1 MIHWLLVLAVWLFS
15 CVDAVVAAQNC
26 ADFAGAGCS
35 IVIGPHMSFVKS
47 VNRPVTKIAIAD
59 AQVADAELLTTTQ
72 ILLIAKDKT
81 GITSLTL
88 WHGDGHAEVYQVE
101 VRLLDK
107 VWNDIREALRRLA
120 PNARV
125 QVERLGDG
133 VVLDGTVES
142 QEELERVLEIT
153 RSFVPNFTNMV
164 RVSGSQQVQLEVRI
178 AEVSRSGIKQ
188 LGLGFLLNKDWQV
201 AVFPSGSAAGA
212 MTGLREKTLDQS
224 GQNFDSKIA
233 SLAADAIL
241 ASPYDS
247 AFQVLAHG
255 VNNDLLAILSILK
268 GQGLSRLLASPTL
281 VTMSGQ
287 EASFLV
293 GGEFPYPVTDRNGNT
308 NVQFKQFGIM
318 LRFTPFVVAS
328 ETITIKVEP
337 EVSALDYSMLTSS
350 GGTAVPGI
358 TTRRGQST
366 LQLKDGQTFAMAGLL
381 KEETRSAVNKVP
393 FLGDLP
399 VLGTLFTSKEFQ
411 ASETELVIIVSPRL
425 VRALNQHEVAPLPG
439 ANLGRDVSDLDFFLL
454 NRGLSPAGP
463 APAPGV
469 PKAPRFSGE
478 IGFTQ

>member
-1 MIHWLLVLAVWLFS
+1 MIHRVLVLVVLLLS
-15 CVDAVVAAQNC
+15 CVNAVVAAQNC

-47 VNRPVTKIAIAD
+47 VNRPITKIAIAD

-72 ILLIAKDKT
+72 VLLIAKEKP

-88 WHGDGHAEVYQVE
+88 WHGDDHAEVYQVE

-107 VWNDIREALRRLA
+107 VWNDIREALRRLV

-125 QVERLGDG
+125 RVERLGDG
-133 VVLDGTVES
+133 VMLDGTVQS
-142 QEELERVLEIT
+142 QEELDRVLEIT
-153 RSFVPNFTNMV
+153 RTFVPSFTNMV
-164 RVSGSQQVQLEVRI
+164 KVSGSQQVQLEVRI

-188 LGLGFLLNKDWQV
+188 LGLGFLFNKDWQV
-201 AVFPSGSAAGA
+201 AVFPSGTAAGA
-212 MTGLREKTLDQS
+212 MSGIREKTLDTS
-224 GQNFDSKIA
+224 GQSFDSKTA
-233 SLAADAIL
+233 SLAADAVL
-241 ASPYDS
+241 ASPYES

-255 VNNDLLAILSILK
+255 LNNDLLAILSILK
-268 GQGLSRLLASPTL
+268 GQGLTRLLASPTL

-287 EASFLV
+287 DASFLV
-293 GGEFPYPVTDRNGNT
+293 GGEFPYPVTDRDGNT

-318 LRFTPFVVAS
+318 LRFTPYVVGS

-337 EVSALDYSMLTSS
+337 EVSALDYSMLTVS
-350 GGTAVPGI
+350 GGAAVPGI

-381 KEETRSAVNKVP
+381 KEETRSAVNKIP

-399 VLGTLFTSKEFQ
+399 ILGTLFTSKEFQ

-478 IGFTQ
+478 IGFSQ

>member
-1 MIHWLLVLAVWLFS
+1 LIRWFAVLAVVLFS
-15 CVDAVVAAQNC
+15 CVDGGVAAQNC
-26 ADFAGAGCS
+26 ADFASGGCS

-72 ILLIAKDKT
+72 ILLIAKEKP

-88 WHGDGHAEVYQVE
+88 WHGDDHAEVYQVE

-142 QEELERVLEIT
+142 QQELERVLEIT
-153 RSFVPNFTNMV
+153 RTFVPSFTNMV
-164 RVSGSQQVQLEVRI
+164 TVSGSQQVQLEVRI

-201 AVFPSGSAAGA
+201 AVFPSGTAGGA
-212 MTGLREKTLDQS
+212 MSGLRERTLDQS
-224 GQNFDSKIA
+224 GQNFDSKTA

-241 ASPYDS
+241 ASPFDS

-287 EASFLV
+287 DASFLV

-318 LRFTPFVVAS
+318 LRFTPFVVGS

-381 KEETRSAVNKVP
+381 KEETRSAVNKIP

-411 ASETELVIIVSPRL
+411 ASESELVIIVSPRL

-439 ANLGRDVSDLDFFLL
+439 ANLGGDVSDLDFFLL
-454 NRGLSPAGP
+454 NRGLPSGGPTPA
-463 APAPGV
+463 AGV